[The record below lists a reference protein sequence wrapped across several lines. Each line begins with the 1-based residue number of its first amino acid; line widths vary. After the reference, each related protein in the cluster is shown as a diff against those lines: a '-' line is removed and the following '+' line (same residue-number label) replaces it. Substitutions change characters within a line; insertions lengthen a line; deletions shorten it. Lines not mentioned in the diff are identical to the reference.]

1 MNRCTIIRGDSD
13 TLVELDV
20 KRCSEDNRAKNE
32 AAVGNNRNEARGAD
46 NRESRS
52 ALGKRLEDQ
61 TKGNCY
67 PDSGELMN

>member
-20 KRCSEDNRAKNE
+20 RRCSEDNRARNE
-32 AAVGNNRNEARGAD
+32 AAVGIIEARGAY